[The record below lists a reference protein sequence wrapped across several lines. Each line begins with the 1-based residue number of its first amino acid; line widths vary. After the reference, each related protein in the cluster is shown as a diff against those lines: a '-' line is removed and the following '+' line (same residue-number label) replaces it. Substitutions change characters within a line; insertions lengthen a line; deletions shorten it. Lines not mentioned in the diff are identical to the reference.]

1 LPRYAG
7 DALISAL
14 EDGSRAQNA
23 LLERDMTTA
32 SSVADPV
39 RGGDMGKGFDGAF
52 ARSLDEDRDF
62 GGRIKKWYE
71 LSQNFAVPGQEQV

>member
-1 LPRYAG
+1 
-7 DALISAL
+7 
-14 EDGSRAQNA
+14 
-23 LLERDMTTA
+23 MTTA

-52 ARSLDEDRDF
+52 ARSLNEDRDF